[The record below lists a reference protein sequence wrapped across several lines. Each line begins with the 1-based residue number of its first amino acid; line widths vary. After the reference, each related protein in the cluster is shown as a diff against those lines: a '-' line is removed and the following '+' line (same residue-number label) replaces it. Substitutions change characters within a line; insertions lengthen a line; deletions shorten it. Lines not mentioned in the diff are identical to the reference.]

1 MYRLFYAESD
11 ATIYERFTERNTG
24 VDQILELIK
33 ISSASSAFSN
43 TLNTRILINFGS
55 EINTLRNAVNA
66 GKIPPIGNSANS
78 ASVFLK
84 IFATE
89 SEDLLRSYS
98 LEAYPV
104 SESWTNGNGMFS
116 DTPETRNGCSW
127 LYRSGTPNAV
137 TWNTTVAHSSGD
149 GSATNTNGGGTW
161 ITGSTFEASQSFQNE
176 VPDIRM
182 NVTDIVKHWVDED
195 ITNNGFIVKRSKTDE
210 LSGDTLGTIKFY
222 GRETHTVF
230 VPRLEVAFD
239 NTSFADT
246 SSAEITSETFV
257 PYFKN
262 IRDEYR
268 TKDIAKFRIG
278 VRPEFPSKSY
288 VTSSFFLTGNRL
300 PTSSFYSILDSVTDD
315 VIIPF
320 DDTATRIDCDSNGS
334 FFKLRMDSFFPER
347 FYKIKL
353 KIERD
358 SGDDVQTFD
367 DFYFKVVK

>member
-1 MYRLFYAESD
+1 MYRLFYAERD

-24 VDQILELIK
+24 IDQILELIK
-33 ISSASSAFSN
+33 LSSASADFN
-43 TLNTRILINFGS
+43 DTLNTRILLDFGS
-55 EINTLRNAVNA
+55 EIDTLRTEINN
-66 GKIPPIGNSANS
+66 GKIPPLGNSANS
-78 ASVFLK
+78 SSVFLK
-84 IFATE
+84 MFAAE
-89 SEDLLRSYS
+89 SKDLLRSYS

-104 SESWTNGNGMFS
+104 SESWTNGNGIFS
-116 DTPETRNGCSW
+116 DTPEVRNGVSW

-137 TWNTTVAHSSGD
+137 LWNTSVAHSSGD
-149 GSATNTNGGGTW
+149 ASATITNGGGTW
-161 ITGSTFEASQSFQNE
+161 ITGSTYEASQSFQNE

-182 NVTDIVKHWVDED
+182 NVTDIVKHWVDQD
-195 ITNNGFIVKRSKTDE
+195 ITNNGFIVKRSETDE
-210 LSGDTLGTIKFY
+210 LSGDILGSIQFY

-239 NTSFADT
+239 NTTFINT
-246 SSAEITSETFV
+246 GSAEINSETYV
-257 PYFKN
+257 PYIKN

-268 TKDIAKFRIG
+268 TNDIAKFRIG
-278 VRPEFPSKSY
+278 VRPEFPTKTY
-288 VTSSFFLTGNRL
+288 TTSSFFLTDNRL

-320 DDTATRIDCDSNGS
+320 DTTATRIDCDANGS

-358 SGDDVQTFD
+358 GGDDVQTFD